1 MNAPRSCALIACLL
15 FSSLLAVAEEAW
27 ITSWTVSPELA
38 EPAPK
43 RRIVNLED
51 QTVRELV
58 RISVGGSQIRVHLS
72 NECDTSPLVVCSA
85 TGGDHGCQN
94 RRQGGANGRE

>member
-72 NECDTSPLVVCSA
+72 NECDTVTGLVLFLPLSPRVFRSFSQIALWF
-85 TGGDHGCQN
+85 
-94 RRQGGANGRE
+94 